1 MIPEEIEKIKE
12 YSIMCEVLGKE
23 DVCLP
28 KELECEIED
37 FVNGLI
43 NYYGWTIT
51 AHDTHRWVS
60 CDGFYEV
67 EFELNTEIG
76 DIYINTK
83 SGGQDLEDE
92 WSRSNPQIV
101 ELYECYLGDD
111 SLDWYCFLNNFY
123 EAYEKHQKEC

>member
-1 MIPEEIEKIKE
+1 MIPEEIEKVKE
-12 YSIMCEVLGKE
+12 YSKKCEELYKE
-23 DVCLP
+23 YEYLP
-28 KELECEIED
+28 EELESEIED

-43 NYYGWTIT
+43 NKYGWTIT

-67 EFELNTEIG
+67 EFEMNTEFG

-83 SGGQDLEDE
+83 SGGQDLQDE
-92 WSRSNPQIV
+92 WSRSNPQNV
-101 ELYECYLGDD
+101 ELDKCYLSGYW
-111 SLDWYCFLNNFY
+111 DWCYFLKNLY